1 MYLSN
6 LFIENKS
13 ELDEFANINW
23 IFEDE
28 TGLKFKRLN
37 EIDANSRYFR
47 YPTGKSAFKKT
58 TVENVMS
65 MAIKNQEPTK
75 SMKVMAFIGQETE
88 VFVHDDSFTDEA
100 MNMLSELVKEVSTF
114 HHALMSTLGGGGIA
128 IR

>member
-1 MYLSN
+1 
-6 LFIENKS
+6 
-13 ELDEFANINW
+13 
-23 IFEDE
+23 
-28 TGLKFKRLN
+28 LN
-37 EIDANSRYFR
+37 EIDASSSYFR
-47 YPTGKSAFKKT
+47 YPTGKSADFEKDKSAFKKT

-65 MAIKNQEPTK
+65 MAIKNQEPMK
-75 SMKVMAFIGQETE
+75 SMKVMALIGQKTE

>member
-1 MYLSN
+1 M
-6 LFIENKS
+6 
-13 ELDEFANINW
+13 
-23 IFEDE
+23 FEDE
-28 TGLKFKRLN
+28 IGLKFKRLN
-37 EIDANSRYFR
+37 EIDASSSFFR
-47 YPTGKSAFKKT
+47 YPTGKSPDFEKDKSAFKKT

-65 MAIKNQEPTK
+65 MANKNQAPMK

-100 MNMLSELVKEVSTF
+100 MNMLSELVEEVSTF